1 MSKNEEILYL
11 HSLNPEPNRQA
22 LGFFDAVGKEVCGD
36 ARLRDS
42 LQVIVVVHAY
52 ESVLPFLQSLS
63 KVFSV
68 AGVIFKNSTSSMRPE
83 YAQYVAEKGFKVLDI
98 KKSDFSGAGDFD
110 RASAELKACM
120 DPTKKTIIMDH
131 GGYFAFC
138 GAELLKRDEFSSDD
152 VIAVTEY
159 TANGEARWKNVSLDR
174 PVLSVGRSAIKEA
187 SDTASAEAVVFSA
200 FSFALQHNMP
210 LGGRKASS
218 IGVLGYGR
226 LGSGITDTLI
236 RNKIS
241 VSVFDIDDIKTSGI
255 RDAKVVTRD
264 EILQKSD
271 VIFCATGNRSILP
284 ADFKK
289 LKDGA
294 VLFTVTSPDDELDL
308 DSVIKKGVLLPAAV
322 KGNAY
327 GYKVKGTSNVIWLPF
342 NGEASN
348 SIFPSAVSDLTIH
361 QPYALHMVATIKV
374 AQHLKDYGNV
384 VQNLEPRYEEL
395 VARVWN
401 QSNGAKASCDL
412 H

>member
-1 MSKNEEILYL
+1 MSKNEEVLYL
-11 HSLNPEPNRQA
+11 HSLSPVPNKQA
-22 LGFFDAVGKEVCGD
+22 LDFFDAVAKEVCGGS
-36 ARLRDS
+36 RLRES

-52 ESVLPFLQSLS
+52 ESVLPFLQSLR
-63 KVFSV
+63 KTFSV
-68 AGVIFKNSTSSMRPE
+68 AGVILKNSTSSMRPE
-83 YAQYVAEKGFKVLDI
+83 YAQYLAENGFNVLDL
-98 KKSDFSGAGDFD
+98 KKTDFSGTEGQNKA
-110 RASAELKACM
+110 AAELKRAL
-120 DPTKKTIIMDH
+120 DPAKKTIIMDH

-138 GAELLKRDEFSSDD
+138 GADLLKRDEFSSDNI
-152 VIAVTEY
+152 IAVTEY
-159 TANGEARWKNVSLDR
+159 TANGEDRWKNVSLDR
-174 PVLSVGRSAIKEA
+174 PVLSVGRAAIKEA

-210 LGGRKASS
+210 LAGRKASS

-226 LGSGITDTLI
+226 LGSGIVNTLI

-241 VSVFDIDDIKTSGI
+241 ASVYDIDDVKTSGI
-255 RDAKVVTRD
+255 RDAKVVARE

-289 LKDGA
+289 LKNGA

-308 DSVIKKGVLLPAAV
+308 DAVIKKQILVPEEV

-327 GYKVKGTSNVIWLPF
+327 GYKVKGTSNTIWLPF

-361 QPYALHMVATIKV
+361 QPYALHTVATIKV

-384 VQNLEPRYEEL
+384 VQKLEPRYEEL

-401 QSNGAKASCDL
+401 HSNGGKASYDL
-412 H
+412 C